1 MTPRKSTESKAKS
14 PAIKVPI
21 RDQTSAGGVVYRA
34 VSGGI
39 EVVII
44 AVGPN
49 NRWQL
54 PKGLVDKNEKP
65 EVTAVREA
73 REEGGIS
80 SEVVDHIETIE
91 YWYAGLENGIRVR
104 FHKRVHFF
112 LLRYVS
118 GDTKDHD
125 WEVNEARWVP
135 LEDASAQLAFDN
147 EKRVMQRAAELI
159 SASDRGQ
166 PSKAIP
172 DSKIA
177 QQGDETRQ
185 R

>member
-1 MTPRKSTESKAKS
+1 MTPRKSSDSNAKKG
-14 PAIKVPI
+14 PAIKIPI
-21 RDQTSAGGVVYRA
+21 RDQTSAGGVVYRK
-34 VSGGI
+34 SGRDV
-39 EVVII
+39 EVVLV

-54 PKGLVDKNEKP
+54 PKGLVDKKEQP

-73 REEGGIS
+73 REEGGVT
-80 SEVVDHIETIE
+80 SEIVSHIETIE

-104 FHKRVHFF
+104 FHKRVHFY
-112 LLRYVS
+112 LLRYLS

-135 LEDASAQLAFDN
+135 IDDAAEQLAFDN

-159 SASDRGQ
+159 GEEQAKTS
-166 PSKAIP
+166 P
-172 DSKIA
+172 
-177 QQGDETRQ
+177 
-185 R
+185 